1 MPFKY
6 PNPWRSPRLHY
17 RAIRPCDK
25 SVFLALAA
33 DPAMYM
39 ASTHATTKL
48 PTEQDAEE
56 NMHQGPPGSGEPREE
71 SLLQAI
77 IWRPHDTPTASLP
90 LEQKE
95 AVLEEMKRQNPAEIL
110 DAEYGVA
117 VGHIHSAP
125 SSLHEAHHRTMEIAL
140 DILPAYQGKG
150 YGSEAIN
157 WALDFGFRRAGLHS
171 VRLRAFGWNKGAI
184 RLYERLGFV
193 VEGRERE
200 AVWFEGA
207 WWDSFT
213 LGMLDRE
220 WRAREA
226 GKEEEEEEEEE
237 EEAQFRHVE

>member
-1 MPFKY
+1 MSNKY

-25 SVFLALAA
+25 SIFLALAA

-39 ASTHATTKL
+39 ASTHATLKL
-48 PTEQDAEE
+48 PTEQDASE
-56 NMHQGPPGSGEPREE
+56 NMHQGASDRSSGEEE

-77 IWRPHDTPTASLP
+77 IWRPHDTPIASLAA
-90 LEQKE
+90 EQKE
-95 AVLEEMKRQNPAEIL
+95 AF
-110 DAEYGVA
+110 GVA
-117 VGHIHSAP
+117 VGQIYSAP
-125 SSLHEAHHRTMEIAL
+125 VSLHEAHHRTMEIGL

-157 WALDFGFRRAGLHS
+157 WALDFGFRRAGLHT

-200 AVWFEGA
+200 AVWFEGE

-220 WRAREA
+220 WYAREA
-226 GKEEEEEEEEE
+226 GKK
-237 EEAQFRHVE
+237 EEA

>member
-1 MPFKY
+1 
-6 PNPWRSPRLHY
+6 NPWRSPRLHY

-33 DPAMYM
+33 DPTMYM

-48 PTEQDAEE
+48 PTEQDADE
-56 NMHQGPPGSGEPREE
+56 NMHQGPAGGSEGREE
-71 SLLQAI
+71 
-77 IWRPHDTPTASLP
+77 
-90 LEQKE
+90 K
-95 AVLEEMKRQNPAEIL
+95 
-110 DAEYGVA
+110 YGVA
-117 VGHIHSAP
+117 IGHIHSAP

-171 VRLRAFGWNKGAI
+171 MRLRAFGWNKGAI

-200 AVWFEGA
+200 AVWYEGE

-226 GKEEEEEEEEE
+226 GE
-237 EEAQFRHVE
+237 